1 MGMGV
6 VVMQAKQKTTR
17 KTSDIPGA
25 RLSFLSV
32 PGGLPNGYSHTAVK
46 NNTSYRRNDRSGTI
60 AIRSICL
67 HVFSLT
73 YTEQE
78 G

>member
-1 MGMGV
+1 MAV

-32 PGGLPNGYSHTAVK
+32 PGGLPNGYFI
-46 NNTSYRRNDRSGTI
+46 RRKKAGINIVGMVV
-60 AIRSICL
+60 SI
-67 HVFSLT
+67 VGIISISDN
-73 YTEQE
+73 YKR
-78 G
+78 